1 MRYRTV
7 LFDFDGTLADNSFLF
22 LDALNALSGEFG
34 FPPVTTDEIPALRHL
49 SAREILTQ
57 RLGIPLWNIFKIR
70 RLDRA
75 RKRVWLEKISHV
87 DVRLFE
93 GIADLIQ
100 DIRGRGIL
108 VGIVSSN
115 LPEVI
120 ERTLR
125 SAKVEVDFVHAGSAV
140 FGKARAIRSVL
151 KTHAIDVSGAVYVG
165 DEIRDLEA
173 CRTVG
178 IRMIG
183 VGWGLNAP
191 EALEARGVV
200 VVATREQLREKIL
213 S

>member
-1 MRYRTV
+1 MKYSTV

-22 LDALNALSGEFG
+22 LEALNALSGEFG
-34 FPPVTTDEIPALRHL
+34 FTPVTPDEIPALRHV
-49 SAREILTQ
+49 SARDILTQ

-70 RLDRA
+70 RLDSA
-75 RKRVWLEKISHV
+75 RKRVWIEKISHV
-87 DVRLFE
+87 EVALFE
-93 GIADLIQ
+93 GVADLIQ
-100 DIRGRGIL
+100 DLREVGIV

-125 SAKVEVDFVHAGSAV
+125 SRQVEVDFVHAGSAV

-151 KTHAIDVSGAVYVG
+151 RERRIDVSRAVYVG

-173 CRTVG
+173 CRAVG
-178 IRMIG
+178 IPMIG

-191 EALEARGVV
+191 EALEARGAV
-200 VVATREQLREKIL
+200 VVATQEELRTKIF

>member
-1 MRYRTV
+1 MRYSIV

-22 LDALNALSGEFG
+22 LDVLNALSSEFG
-34 FPPVTTDEIPALRHL
+34 FAPVTPDEIPALRHM

-75 RKRVWLEKISHV
+75 QKRVWRETISHADIRV
-87 DVRLFE
+87 FPWVPSLIRDIRE
-93 GIADLIQ
+93 RGIA
-100 DIRGRGIL
+100 

-120 ERTLR
+120 TRALQ
-125 SAKVEVDFVHAGSAV
+125 SAGVEVDFVHAGSAV

-151 KTHAIDVSGAVYVG
+151 KDHAIDISRAVYVG

-173 CRTVG
+173 CRAVG
-178 IRMIG
+178 IPMIG

-191 EALEARGVV
+191 EALEAHGAV
-200 VVATREQLREKIL
+200 VVATQEELRAEIL
-213 S
+213 Q